1 MDYVKGLSKMY
12 VGSANVMEEALLSG
26 ALTQGNFV
34 KPEGWMGESDRTQCL
49 KTLQDFSSIAKSGTL
64 NNLFLTSFA
73 ELVTQKQCHSL
84 STTQQLLQIDILLAI
99 MEKVKLKRDNYI
111 ALMRNIKVFIDDKQ
125 TQKKAYTMLARV
137 VERFELTSLEE
148 LIEIKA
154 EIVPL
159 MKGNATK

>member
-1 MDYVKGLSKMY
+1 MDYVQGLSKMY
-12 VGSANVMEEALLSG
+12 VASANVMEEALLSG

-34 KPEGWMGESDRTQCL
+34 KPDGWMGESDRTQCL

-73 ELVTQKQCHSL
+73 ELVTQKQSHSL

-111 ALMRNIKVFIDDKQ
+111 ALMRNIKVFIDDK
-125 TQKKAYTMLARV
+125 
-137 VERFELTSLEE
+137 
-148 LIEIKA
+148 
-154 EIVPL
+154 
-159 MKGNATK
+159 